1 MNKNVHVTFIPP
13 VQPLPASSRD
23 FVILSEDSCV
33 PAALG
38 SAILLPR
45 QTNLKNEMVSLFLHF
60 YLPAA
65 GGTQC
70 LKIYVYMAILSEL
83 SETSI
88 AVSFCLQS
96 TERNFSMSWSW
107 RMPIPIPVW
116 KFLEMHKPIL
126 EFPMFPGMLTCS
138 QKVVPLPLTEPW
150 WNFLGSHAP
159 HFLRLTL
166 LLLRVSS
173 HHVTPCWQLGW
184 VGKSFVFS
192 WKQHMLVSANSML
205 CLAWA

>member
-1 MNKNVHVTFIPP
+1 MNKNVHVTFLSPA
-13 VQPLPASSRD
+13 QPLQASSRD

-83 SETSI
+83 TSETSI

-138 QKVVPLPLTEPW
+138 QKVVPLPLTEPLMKLPRLPRTPLPQAAFAFAKSLQPPCDPMLAAGLGGKELCV
-150 WNFLGSHAP
+150 FLETAHAGI
-159 HFLRLTL
+159 
-166 LLLRVSS
+166 S
-173 HHVTPCWQLGW
+173 
-184 VGKSFVFS
+184 K
-192 WKQHMLVSANSML
+192 
-205 CLAWA
+205 